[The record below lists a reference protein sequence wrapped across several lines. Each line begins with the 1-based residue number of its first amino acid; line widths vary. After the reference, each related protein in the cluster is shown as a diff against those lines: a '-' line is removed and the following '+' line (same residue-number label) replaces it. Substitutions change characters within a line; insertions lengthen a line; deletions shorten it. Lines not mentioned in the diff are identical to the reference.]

1 MDYCQCGSLSSYI
14 YGGNG
19 LKGNELTEAELREV
33 ASCLVL
39 GLAYLHSKHV
49 FHRVSNGEWNE
60 CIGYQTIELSD
71 IQQWLDSTGWFWY
84 IRTIEPFLVK
94 KNGSK
99 GNSLLQF
106 TRDVWWEGCRAEEW
120 HMGVG
125 HYADWTGRT
134 KESVRRLHIT
144 TRYHESHSK
153 WRTAFTLFIEM
164 VISVCWLHQQVFG
177 EGWECSM
184 ECKRPDGRAFF
195 IVE

>member
-39 GLAYLHSKHV
+39 GLVYLHSKHV

-99 GNSLLQF
+99 GNLLVQF
-106 TRDVWWEGCRAEEW
+106 TRDVWREWCWTEEW
-120 HMGVG
+120 HMGIG

-134 KESVRRLHIT
+134 KESISGLHIT
-144 TRYHESHSK
+144 TWCDGSHSK
-153 WRTAFTLFIEM
+153 LRAAYTFFIEM
-164 VISVCWLHQQVFG
+164 DACICRL
-177 EGWECSM
+177 
-184 ECKRPDGRAFF
+184 R
-195 IVE
+195 